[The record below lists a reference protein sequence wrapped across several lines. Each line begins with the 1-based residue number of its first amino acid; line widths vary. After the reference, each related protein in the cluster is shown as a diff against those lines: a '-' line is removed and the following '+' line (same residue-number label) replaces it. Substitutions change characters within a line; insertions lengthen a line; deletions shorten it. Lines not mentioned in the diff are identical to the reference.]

1 MPKDSNQAVKERL
14 FVKKYIELGF
24 RGAEAAKAAGYTK
37 TKFAKDQATKMLR
50 RPSVQR
56 MLAEELQ
63 RLHKKIDISQEELLR
78 GALVE
83 ATLDPT
89 EIVEISRGSVTVK
102 DLAKVPVEIRRCIEE
117 VAEHKHGLR
126 LKFSSKASARDFI
139 AKVKGWYKQPEFTG
153 GAKIIFLNS
162 NEKESEED

>member
-50 RPSVQR
+50 RPAVQK

-89 EIVEISRGSVTVK
+89 DIVEIKGSSVSVK
-102 DLAKVPVEIRRCIEE
+102 DLTKIPVEIRRCIEE

-139 AKVKGWYKQPEFTG
+139 AKVKGWYKEQPFTG
-153 GAKIIFLNS
+153 GARIIFMNAGMPE
-162 NEKESEED
+162 EKDE